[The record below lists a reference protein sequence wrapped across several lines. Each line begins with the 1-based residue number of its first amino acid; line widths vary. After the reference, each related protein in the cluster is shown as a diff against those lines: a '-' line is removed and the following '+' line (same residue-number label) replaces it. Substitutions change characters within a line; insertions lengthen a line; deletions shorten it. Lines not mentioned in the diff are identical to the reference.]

1 MHRALYRKWRPQ
13 TFDDVC
19 GQNQITDI
27 LKYEVANG
35 KTSHAYLF
43 CGSRGTGKTTC
54 AKILAKAVNCLSPVN
69 GNPCNE
75 CRACRSIDGGTATDV
90 LEMDAASNTGVDNV
104 RDIKEE
110 IVFSPADLKYRVYI
124 IDEVHMLSTSAFN
137 ALLKTLEEP
146 PAHVLFILAT
156 TELQKLPTT
165 VISRCQRFDFRRIA
179 SDVIVSRLSAIAKE
193 EGVSLTEDGA
203 RLIARIAEGGMRDA
217 ISLFELCAG
226 LEKTVDAALVSE
238 TLGVES
244 RDNTANLVRAVADK
258 SYADIYAIIEN
269 VVTSS
274 RDLSVFMQDM
284 MDYYRDLMVVK
295 TSPMAKEYL
304 DLTDIELKR
313 LTEDAQRF
321 SMSQMIY
328 CTKCLED
335 ALYAM
340 QRVNFPKRTTAE
352 IALTRMCEPR
362 LSSSPESLVARIE
375 KLEQEVS
382 ALRIGGHARVE
393 AGATKTSEDMDAAM
407 HTPPTSSAAKAEF
420 AKTESAEVEH
430 TRNAA
435 NAQNDDVYRPFP
447 GFSDVVESIGRTRP
461 QIVRFLETA
470 KAYIKKDG
478 STLIRV
484 RMGLGASILSRED
497 NLSLIRAAA
506 VSVAGERLE
515 SAPIVVESI
524 DGPKTNAV
532 IDELVAALS
541 DSEEI

>member
-13 TFDDVC
+13 VFDDVC

-27 LKYEVANG
+27 LKYEVANE

-54 AKILAKAVNCLSPVN
+54 AKILAKAVNCLSPVD
-69 GNPCNE
+69 GNPCNVCE
-75 CRACRSIDGGTATDV
+75 ACRSIDSGTATDV
-90 LEMDAASNTGVDNV
+90 VEMDAASNTGVDNV

-124 IDEVHMLSTSAFN
+124 IDEVHMLSASAFN

-156 TELQKLPTT
+156 TELQKLPAT

-179 SDVIVSRLSAIAKE
+179 SDVIVARLSQIAKA
-193 EGVSLTEDGA
+193 EGVALTEDGA

-226 LEKTVDAALVSE
+226 LERTVDVSLVSE

-244 RDNTANLVRAVADK
+244 RDNTARLVRAVAEK
-258 SYADIYAIIEN
+258 NYSEIYGVIEK
-269 VVTSS
+269 VVMSS
-274 RDLSVFMQDM
+274 RDLSVFIQETI
-284 MDYYRDLMVVK
+284 DYYRDLMVVK

-304 DLTDIELKR
+304 DLTDVELKS
-313 LTEDAQRF
+313 LTEDAEHF
-321 SMSQMIY
+321 SLSSMVY

-340 QRVNFPKRTTAE
+340 QRAGFPKRTTAE
-352 IALTRMCEPR
+352 IAFTRMCEPR
-362 LSSSPESLVARIE
+362 LSSSPESLVVRIE

-382 ALRIGGHARVE
+382 ALRIGGYARMENASSVGE
-393 AGATKTSEDMDAAM
+393 EKTAKRSPIASAVPASEKKTQDAPATGAPKDL
-407 HTPPTSSAAKAEF
+407 
-420 AKTESAEVEH
+420 
-430 TRNAA
+430 
-435 NAQNDDVYRPFP
+435 QGDDVYRPFP

-470 KAYIKKDG
+470 KAYMKKDG

-506 VSVAGERLE
+506 VAVAGAKLE
-515 SAPIVVESI
+515 NAPILVESV
-524 DGPKTNAV
+524 DAPKSNAV